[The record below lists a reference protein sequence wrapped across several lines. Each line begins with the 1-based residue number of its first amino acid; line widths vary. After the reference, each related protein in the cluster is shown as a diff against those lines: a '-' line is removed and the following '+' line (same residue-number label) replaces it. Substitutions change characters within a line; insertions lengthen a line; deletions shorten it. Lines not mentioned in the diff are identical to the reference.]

1 MLKYTNGDL
10 SNIWIAR
17 LKLTKGEIFMPHS
30 TNNTT
35 VSEERKRIWTVPNV
49 LSFIRLALI
58 PVICVFYL
66 VKHDGILAAGVLV
79 LSGLTDVVDGFI
91 ARRFNMVSDL
101 GKALDP
107 VADKLTQGVV
117 LLCLVGKHPHI
128 LIIVALLLVKE
139 IITGAVNLHVAK
151 KTGIVNS
158 AEWHGKATTVVL
170 FATIF
175 LHLVWYDITPKVSY
189 ISSIACVVV
198 MLISFTLYSVKN
210 KRLLKDF
217 DRKTKK

>member
-1 MLKYTNGDL
+1 M
-10 SNIWIAR
+10 SNETQ
-17 LKLTKGEIFMPHS
+17 K
-30 TNNTT
+30 T
-35 VSEERKRIWTVPNV
+35 VQQGKKAKIWTVPNI
-49 LSFIRLALI
+49 LSFVRLALI

-66 VKHDGILAAGVLV
+66 VKEDGILAASVLV

-117 LLCLVGKHPHI
+117 LLCLVGKNPH
-128 LIIVALLLVKE
+128 LLVIVALLLVKE
-139 IITGAVNLHVAK
+139 IITGAVNLQVAK
-151 KTGIVNS
+151 KTGIVHS

-175 LHLVWYDITPKVSY
+175 LHLVWVNISSEVSY
-189 ISSIACVVV
+189 IASVACVVV
-198 MLISFTLYSVKN
+198 MLVSFTLYAVKN
-210 KRLLKDF
+210 KRLLKEF
-217 DRKTKK
+217 ERKTK